1 MKFEGSGVFIVDG
14 KAGDIS
20 RQEITRTLNPAE
32 AQAEGLCDCNGKG
45 RFSKP
50 GQVLDEQMPPR
61 EKSDERKLKCFCL
74 SVKVRRKETYDFFNR
89 LALPFHFLILASYFY
104 YYAYYIMN
112 NG

>member
-1 MKFEGSGVFIVDG
+1 VKFEGSGVFIVDG

-74 SVKVRRKETYDFFNR
+74 TVKVLRKEIYNFFDG
-89 LALPFHFLILASYFY
+89 LALLHHFFSVRQIFNILLI
-104 YYAYYIMN
+104 I
-112 NG
+112 